1 MSLVTHPPN
10 RYPRPSQHISTC
22 SICFLLISHV
32 LPHSSLVPSYPYKNF
47 SSFVFFFL
55 TPICTDVDEG
65 ARIMR
70 IAERMKQ
77 AIHKADTEKRAAEAL
92 SHLISPTKDI
102 KSKLPFNVNDIKSDV
117 VATKMA
123 SKMISVHGDE
133 FEADANAP
141 KFCATKVRHTFVCI
155 IESILSAYII
165 HTPSQYIFS
174 SYPINTFYQP
184 TQSIHPINP
193 PYRHIFPTYLLTIST
208 PPSPIESRDL
218 MFLCIDILMYLGN
231 L

>member
-1 MSLVTHPPN
+1 
-10 RYPRPSQHISTC
+10 
-22 SICFLLISHV
+22 
-32 LPHSSLVPSYPYKNF
+32 
-47 SSFVFFFL
+47 
-55 TPICTDVDEG
+55 
-65 ARIMR
+65 MR

-92 SHLISPTKDI
+92 SHLISPTKET
-102 KSKLPFNVNDIKSDV
+102 KSKLPFGVNDIKSDV

-141 KFCATKVRHTFVCI
+141 KFCATKVRHAFVCI

-174 SYPINTFYQP
+174 PYPINTFYQP
-184 TQSIHPINP
+184 TLLTHPIDT
-193 PYRHIFPTYLLTIST
+193 PY
-208 PPSPIESRDL
+208 
-218 MFLCIDILMYLGN
+218 
-231 L
+231 